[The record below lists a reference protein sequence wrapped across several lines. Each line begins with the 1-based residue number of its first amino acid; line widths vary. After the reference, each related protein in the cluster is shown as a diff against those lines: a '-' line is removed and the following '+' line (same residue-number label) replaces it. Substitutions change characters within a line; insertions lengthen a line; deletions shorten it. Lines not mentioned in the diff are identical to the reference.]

1 MLRVPLHQRGAS
13 LIVALIFLLVL
24 TVAGLT
30 AVRFATLEERMAS
43 NTQFRSMA
51 HQLAQSEMRAQLRRF
66 NTSAAGRASL
76 LNAQNAAAHGLTA
89 DQLTNLALPDTSRLP
104 VALDAEIDPADAEF
118 SQHSVRFLSQRICE
132 DGSSGDKFSC
142 TYYEVATTAR
152 MAGGAESSQTQGI
165 VFMQQGAS
173 Q

>member
-24 TVAGLT
+24 TAAGLT

-43 NTQFRSMA
+43 NTQFRGMA
-51 HQLAQSEMRAQLRRF
+51 HQLTQSEMRAQLRRF

-152 MAGGAESSQTQGI
+152 MDGGAESSQTQGI
-165 VFMQQGAS
+165 VFMSNQ
-173 Q
+173 

>member
-24 TVAGLT
+24 TAAGLT

-43 NTQFRSMA
+43 NTQFRGMA
-51 HQLAQSEMRAQLRRF
+51 HQLTQSEMRAQLRRF

-152 MAGGAESSQTQGI
+152 MDGGAESSQVQGI

>member
-24 TVAGLT
+24 TAAGLT

-43 NTQFRSMA
+43 NTQFRGMA
-51 HQLAQSEMRAQLRRF
+51 HQLTQSEMRAQLRRF

-104 VALDAEIDPADAEF
+104 VALDAEIDPADAVF

-152 MAGGAESSQTQGI
+152 MDGGAESSQTQGI
-165 VFMQQGAS
+165 VFMSNQ
-173 Q
+173 

>member
-43 NTQFRSMA
+43 NTQFRGMA
-51 HQLAQSEMRAQLRRF
+51 HQLTQSEMRAQLRRF

-152 MAGGAESSQTQGI
+152 MDGGAESSQTQGI
-165 VFMQQGAS
+165 VFMSNQ
-173 Q
+173 